1 MTRVC
6 VVAGTR
12 PEAIKL
18 GPVIPLL
25 RAFADVEVV
34 STGQHGAVVAEVLA
48 LFGVRVDRELHRSG
62 DSLAALTAS
71 AVLGLDEV
79 FAQRGPD
86 LVVVQGDTTSAF
98 AGAVAGYLRRI
109 PVAHVEAGL
118 RSHQATPFPE
128 EANRRLIAPLADLHL
143 APTPGARAN
152 LLAERIPAGRVL
164 VTGNTVI
171 DALAAVLSERPSP
184 PTRPLVVITAHRRE
198 SWGEPMRRIAR
209 VADRLAA
216 GHPGVDFV
224 VATHLNPAVRAVFDQ
239 VVRPRANIRC
249 VPPMAYREFARLLA
263 VSALAITDSGGV
275 QEEAAAL
282 GLPVLVMRE
291 STERVEAL
299 DGGGAHLVGTDEDL
313 VAKTAG
319 LFLQS
324 AVAGR
329 VRHVATC
336 HYGDGRAAG
345 RVADACAHL
354 LGLAELPE
362 EFHYEN

>member
-1 MTRVC
+1 MKRVC

-18 GPVIPLL
+18 GPVVPAL
-25 RAFADVEVV
+25 REFFDVDVV
-34 STGQHGAVVAEVLA
+34 STGQHGEVVAEVLS
-48 LFGVRVDRELHRSG
+48 LFGARVDRDLRRSG
-62 DSLAALTAS
+62 DSLAALTS
-71 AVLGLDEV
+71 SVILGLDEV
-79 FAQRGPD
+79 FSQIGPD

-98 AGAVAGYLRRI
+98 GGALAAYLRQI

-118 RSHQATPFPE
+118 RSHQSTPFPE
-128 EANRRLIAPLADLHL
+128 EVNRRLIATLADLHL
-143 APTPGARAN
+143 APTPTARDN
-152 LLAERIPAGRVL
+152 LLNERIPADRVL
-164 VTGNTVI
+164 VTGNTVV
-171 DALAAVLSERPSP
+171 DALATVLADRPP
-184 PTRPLVVITAHRRE
+184 PRERPLVVITAHRRE

-224 VATHLNPAVRAVFDQ
+224 VATHLNPAVRQVFDQ

-263 VSALAITDSGGV
+263 VSALAITDSGGI

-299 DGGGAHLVGTDEDL
+299 DGGGAHLVGTDEEL

-329 VRHVATC
+329 VRHVAPC
-336 HYGDGRAAG
+336 HYGDGHAAA
-345 RVADACAHL
+345 RVAQACA
-354 LGLAELPE
+354 ELI
-362 EFHYEN
+362 HQEN